1 MKGRGGVG
9 WRGHLLRFL
18 VLLPVHVATRHRCL
32 VVLLRCIH
40 EGVGWGGVGWR
51 GAFVDVPCASSGT
64 CCYTAQMSDSVAS
77 LYTWRGGVGWGGGGH
92 LLTFLVLLSVHVAT
106 LHRCLIVLLRCI
118 HEGVGWVGG
127 MLTFLV
133 LLPVHVATLHRCLVV
148 LLRCIHEGVGGRGQ
162 YQLPHWNNRCRMLCC
177 QRLDPQIIVFKEQRS
192 SPRCEVLAVEICES
206 VHPSPAKSNFN
217 AEAPALKRNQ
227 EKACQHA
234 PTKWIQNPHEAWSLP
249 NSRARIWHN
258 LACRYVCFA
267 VAKMFRLEKRC
278 FYKHGFRSGCFCRSI
293 FGWFSPMTFI
303 CGWVETTN
311 H

>member
-1 MKGRGGVG
+1 MK
-9 WRGHLLRFL
+9 
-18 VLLPVHVATRHRCL
+18 
-32 VVLLRCIH
+32 
-40 EGVGWGGVGWR
+40 GWGGVGWVGWD
-51 GAFVDVPCASSGT
+51 GAG
-64 CCYTAQMSDSVAS
+64 
-77 LYTWRGGVGWGGGGH
+77 WGGVGWGH
-92 LLTFLVLLSVHVAT
+92 LLTFFVLLPLHVAT
-106 LHRCLIVLLRCI
+106 LHRCLIVLLSCI
-118 HEGVGWVGG
+118 HEGVGCVGG
-127 MLTFLV
+127 HANVSCASSGTCCCCYAAQMSGS
-133 LLPVHVATLHRCLVV
+133 VASLYTLRG
-148 LLRCIHEGVGGRGQ
+148 GVGGRGK
-162 YQLPHWNNRCRMLCC
+162 YQLPHWNSRCRMLCC

-192 SPRCEVLAVEICES
+192 SPRCEVLAVEIRES
-206 VHPSPAKSNFN
+206 VHPSPAKNNFN

-278 FYKHGFRSGCFCRSI
+278 FYKHGFRSGCFYRSI
-293 FGWFSPMTFI
+293 FGWLFPMTFI